1 MDFEPMDPIPDEEPE
16 ISERQLARADLDEEQ
31 TVFSA
36 RTDKVEIM
44 GTDERGKGDKD
55 IYHKDC

>member
-1 MDFEPMDPIPDEEPE
+1 MIGDDMDIEETDPMD
-16 ISERQLARADLDEEQ
+16 ERQQARADLDEEQ
-31 TVFSA
+31 TVFSE

-55 IYHKDC
+55 IHHEDL

>member
-1 MDFEPMDPIPDEEPE
+1 MFDGLDPGPIQDPMDD
-16 ISERQLARADLDEEQ
+16 RQVARAELDEEQ

-44 GTDERGKGDKD
+44 GTDETGKGDKD
-55 IYHKDC
+55 IAHKDLK